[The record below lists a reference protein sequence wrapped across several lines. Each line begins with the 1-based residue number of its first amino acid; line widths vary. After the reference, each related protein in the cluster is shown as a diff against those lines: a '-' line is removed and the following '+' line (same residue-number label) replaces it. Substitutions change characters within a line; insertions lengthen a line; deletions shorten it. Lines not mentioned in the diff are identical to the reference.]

1 MTKVLEGVRVLDFGR
16 FIAAPYCGMI
26 LADMGAEVIRV
37 DRPKGE
43 EDRYVGLKA
52 ANGENLTYPSYA
64 RNKKGLSLDIL
75 TKEDNGGRKVFED
88 LIKVSDVF
96 LHNFSPGAVKAF
108 NLGYDDVKAI
118 KPDIVYAGVSC
129 YGSTGPYSERVGFD
143 QIAQFFSGAAA
154 MSGFPENPPTRA
166 GLTWVDFSTAL
177 CTTIGIL
184 LALRHKDATGE
195 GQQVDCALLQTAVS
209 FTAPFIAEA
218 EILGRERPRIG
229 NRTPYYGPTDLYKCT
244 DGYVYIATT
253 MEGMWRR
260 LMKIIGKEE
269 FLENP
274 NYAKDLDRF
283 ERRDEIDPFV
293 AEWMAAH
300 SVKEVEKIMDENRI
314 PVGRYNSTAEVSSD
328 PQVQYRRMIEYCDL
342 EHPGLEKVPVCGI
355 PIGLSKTPGAVERR
369 APKLGEH
376 TDYYLRDVLGYDDET
391 ITKLTESGA
400 VKSATP

>member
-1 MTKVLEGVRVLDFGR
+1 
-16 FIAAPYCGMI
+16 
-26 LADMGAEVIRV
+26 
-37 DRPKGE
+37 
-43 EDRYVGLKA
+43 
-52 ANGENLTYPSYA
+52 
-64 RNKKGLSLDIL
+64 
-75 TKEDNGGRKVFED
+75 
-88 LIKVSDVF
+88 
-96 LHNFSPGAVKAF
+96 
-108 NLGYDDVKAI
+108 
-118 KPDIVYAGVSC
+118 
-129 YGSTGPYSERVGFD
+129 
-143 QIAQFFSGAAA
+143 

-274 NYAKDLDRF
+274 DYAKDLDRF

-300 SVKEVEKIMDENRI
+300 SVEEVEKIMDENRI

-342 EHPGLEKVPVCGI
+342 EHPGLENVPICGI
-355 PIGLSKTPGAVERR
+355 PIGLSKTPGTIERR

-400 VKSATP
+400 VKSAEPA